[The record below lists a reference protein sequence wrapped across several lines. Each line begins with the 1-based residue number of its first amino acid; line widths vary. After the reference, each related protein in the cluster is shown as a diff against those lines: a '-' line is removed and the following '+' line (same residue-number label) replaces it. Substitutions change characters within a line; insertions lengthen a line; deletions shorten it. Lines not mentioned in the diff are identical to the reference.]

1 MPFAT
6 YRSIVVVLAI
16 ALISACSST
25 PKATMD
31 YDTSFDFSQVRSI
44 YIQPFDRNTP
54 ATVKVSDIQVGRVTD
69 ALTAELVRRGY
80 LIVEDRA
87 SADMF
92 LSWHLVTE
100 ERADVR
106 TYNSYSYYNCWR
118 CVGPVGPGVTDVSV
132 NYYTQGSF
140 FVDMIDPKTLRSVW
154 RSVIESRLRSQP
166 DPEKAAEN
174 RAAAAEAVFLEFPP
188 GRVVD

>member
-1 MPFAT
+1 MSFANT
-6 YRSIVVVLAI
+6 RALVALLLI
-16 ALISACSST
+16 ALITGCSST

-31 YDTSFDFSQVRSI
+31 YDTSYDFSKVRAI

-54 ATVKVSDIQVGRVTD
+54 ATIKVSDIQIGRVTD
-69 ALTAELVRRGY
+69 ALRTELLRRGY
-80 LIVEDRA
+80 EIVENRA
-87 SADMF
+87 DADMF

-140 FVDMIDPKTLRSVW
+140 FVDMIDPTSLRSVW
-154 RSVIESRLRSQP
+154 RAVIESRLRSQP

-174 RAAAAEAVFLEFPP
+174 RAAAAQAVFLEFPP
-188 GRVVD
+188 GSAQ